1 MFTQNTLN
9 LFGLSGIVKPDSK
22 PIPSVRG
29 TFGKVVAVNAGPDIS
44 TELSD
49 LMDRYETVEGSDF
62 SFFRETEDDPYPQ
75 AREISMSLRNIPQP
89 RRIFHGF
96 VDCEGDTGYGVLL
109 HYGYEMRS
117 RSLGIFVVR
126 HGTTYS
132 VFAGLM
138 MKTRFDPWYLDQ
150 VSLPATG
157 KTVEEACAVVRYIVS
172 QQGLRAS
179 PVPPKIV
186 LVRYPDEEERARI
199 ARELELGERIRVARQ
214 RHYAQTYGVK
224 L

>member
-1 MFTQNTLN
+1 MFNQNTLN
-9 LFGLSGIVKPDSK
+9 LLGLSGTFHAGSK
-22 PIPSVRG
+22 PVSFARS

-179 PVPPKIV
+179 PVAPKII
-186 LVRYPDEEERARI
+186 LVRHPDEEEKAQI
-199 ARELELGERIRVARQ
+199 AKEAELEERIRIARQ